1 MLAVFV
7 VAPQILTTQNGYQV
21 QISMIIIDHVRTNKL
36 EGNLDLQQRELS
48 EL

>member
-7 VAPQILTTQNGYQV
+7 VVPQIVTTQNGYQV
-21 QISMIIIDHVRTNKL
+21 QISMIIIDQVRTNKL
-36 EGNLDLQQRELS
+36 EGNLDLQQRQLS